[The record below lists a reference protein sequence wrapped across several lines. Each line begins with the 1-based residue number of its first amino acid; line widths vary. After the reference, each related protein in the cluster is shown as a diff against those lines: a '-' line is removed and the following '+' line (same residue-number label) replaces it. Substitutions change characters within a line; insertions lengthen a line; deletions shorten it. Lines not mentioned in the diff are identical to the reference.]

1 MKFSLRLF
9 ALAALGL
16 GALCNA
22 HAVDDNDAEVTL
34 PVPQPTNIAPA
45 EKSPILKELEQLVAG
60 IGDKLKAAQ
69 GELTAAQLSDELA
82 QFDAIVKKYPD
93 AKPEERAGV
102 LWAKTLLYL
111 QVLEDYE
118 QAAATV
124 RRLKTEFP
132 STEFA
137 TRNDE
142 ILAAIEKDRKAA
154 ELRKSLV
161 AGAEFPG
168 IEGKALDGA
177 AVSTAAFKG
186 KVVLVD
192 FWATFCPPCRD
203 EIPRVLA
210 AYEKYHAKGF
220 EVLAV
225 SLDQNE
231 ADLKKFVEEKKLPW
245 PQIYEGAD
253 AIAEKFGIESIP
265 STYLLGTDGKI
276 IAVGL
281 RGEALAQK
289 LEELFAAAK

>member
-1 MKFSLRLF
+1 MKSPFRFL

-16 GALCNA
+16 GALCIA
-22 HAVDDNDAEVTL
+22 RAVDDNDAEVTL
-34 PVPQPTNIAPA
+34 PAPQPANIAPA
-45 EKSPILKELEQLVAG
+45 EKSPILAELEQLVAG
-60 IGDKLKAAQ
+60 ISAKMKAAQ
-69 GELTAAQLSDELA
+69 GELTAAQLSAELA

-102 LWAKTLLYL
+102 MWAKTLLYL

-118 QAAATV
+118 QAAALV
-124 RRLKTEFP
+124 RRMKTDFP
-132 STEFA
+132 TTEFA
-137 TRNDE
+137 TKSDE

-161 AGAEFPG
+161 EGAAFPG

-177 AVSTAAFKG
+177 AVSTAALKG
-186 KVVLVD
+186 KIVLVD
-192 FWATFCPPCRD
+192 FWATWCPPCRD

-231 ADLKKFVEEKKLPW
+231 ADLRKFVEEKKLPW

-265 STYLLGTDGKI
+265 STYLLGADGKI

-281 RGEALAQK
+281 RGEALAKK
-289 LEELFAAAK
+289 LEELFAGK

>member
-1 MKFSLRLF
+1 MKSPLRLF

-34 PVPQPTNIAPA
+34 PAPPATNIAPA
-45 EKSPILKELEQLVAG
+45 EKSPLLNELEQLVAG

-82 QFDAIVKKYPD
+82 QFDSLVKKYPD
-93 AKPEERAGV
+93 AKPAERAGV
-102 LWAKTLLYL
+102 MWAKTLLCL

-118 QAAATV
+118 QAAAIV
-124 RRLKTEFP
+124 RRMKTEFP
-132 STEFA
+132 ATEFA
-137 TRNDE
+137 TKNDE

-168 IEGKALDGA
+168 IEGKSLDGA

-192 FWATFCPPCRD
+192 FWATWCPPCRD
-203 EIPRVLA
+203 EIPRVFA

-265 STYLLGTDGKI
+265 STYLLGADGKI

-289 LEELFAAAK
+289 LEELFAGK

>member
-34 PVPQPTNIAPA
+34 PEPQPANIAPA
-45 EKSPILKELEQLVAG
+45 EKSPIIGELERLVAG
-60 IGDKLKAAQ
+60 IGEKMKAAPS
-69 GELTAAQLSDELA
+69 ELTADQLSAELA
-82 QFDAIVKKYPD
+82 QFDAIVMKYPD

-118 QAAATV
+118 QASALV

-132 STEFA
+132 TTEFA
-137 TRNDE
+137 AKNDQ

-161 AGAEFPG
+161 VGAEFPG

-177 AVSTAAFKG
+177 AVSTAALKG
-186 KVVLVD
+186 KFVLVD
-192 FWATFCPPCRD
+192 FWATWCPPCRD

-220 EVLAV
+220 EVLAI

-231 ADLKKFVEEKKLPW
+231 EDLKKFVAEKKLPW

-265 STYLLGTDGKI
+265 TTYLLGADGRI
-276 IAVGL
+276 VAVGP

-289 LEELFAAAK
+289 LAELFAGK

>member
-1 MKFSLRLF
+1 MKSPLRFF

-34 PVPQPTNIAPA
+34 PAPPATNIAPA
-45 EKSPILKELEQLVAG
+45 AKSPIIKELEQLVAG

-69 GELTAAQLSDELA
+69 GELNAAQLSDELA
-82 QFDAIVKKYPD
+82 QFDALVKKYPD

-124 RRLKTEFP
+124 RRMKTEFP
-132 STEFA
+132 ATEFA
-137 TRNDE
+137 TKNDE

-168 IEGKALDGA
+168 IEGKSLDGA
-177 AVSTAAFKG
+177 AVSTATLKG

-192 FWATFCPPCRD
+192 FWATWCPPCRD

-220 EVLAV
+220 DVLAV

-245 PQIYEGAD
+245 PQIYEGAE
-253 AIAEKFGIESIP
+253 AIAERFGIESIP

-276 IAVGL
+276 IAGGL

-289 LEELFAAAK
+289 LGELFAGK